1 MKMFFRQLKSL
12 VRLSF
17 VELWRRNDIFA
28 LLILALALLVPLS
41 MASPFGASGASRYLD
56 EVALLLI
63 WGFSSDTTPL
73 KRNWAR
79 AMLIM
84 IAVVFGIWLVWLAV
98 SAAMRPY
105 ETLFY

>member
-1 MKMFFRQLKSL
+1 MKMFIRQLKSL

-63 WGFSSDTTPL
+63 WGFSL
-73 KRNWAR
+73 F
-79 AMLIM
+79 
-84 IAVVFGIWLVWLAV
+84 IALGTG
-98 SAAMRPY
+98 SR
-105 ETLFY
+105 LFPPEF